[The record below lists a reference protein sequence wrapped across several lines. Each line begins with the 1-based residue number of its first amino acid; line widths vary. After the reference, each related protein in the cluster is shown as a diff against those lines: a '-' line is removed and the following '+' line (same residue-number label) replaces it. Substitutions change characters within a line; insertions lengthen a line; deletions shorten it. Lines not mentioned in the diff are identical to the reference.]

1 MENHRER
8 RAGEGNLIPRAYIHH
23 WRQHAPWASDAQVE
37 QDLALQRMLVMIFN
51 DDALRDAL
59 AFRGGT
65 ALHKLFLAP
74 SARYSEDI
82 DLVQRHAG
90 PIGPIVDRIRELLD
104 PVFGEPRRARGDMMF
119 TLYYRFRTEIE
130 PVINTRVKLEIN
142 GREHGSVFGF
152 SQIPHDVNSTW
163 FMGNC
168 TVITYCLEEL
178 LGTKLRALY
187 QRRKGRDLFDIYH
200 AHTLSQPDPAKIIE
214 AFRNYIARQEVRI
227 SRSDFEANLANK
239 MMDVGFRSDMNPL
252 LRTDID
258 YNIDQAFQ
266 IVMNEY
272 LPLLD

>member
-1 MENHRER
+1 M
-8 RAGEGNLIPRAYIHH
+8 IPQAYINH
-23 WRQHAPWASDAQVE
+23 WRQHAPWTSDAQVE
-37 QDLALQRMLVMIFN
+37 QDLALERMLVMIFN
-51 DDALRDAL
+51 DDALRDVL

-82 DLVQRHAG
+82 DLVQRDAG
-90 PIGPIVDRIRELLD
+90 PIGPVVDRIRELLD
-104 PVFGEPRRARGDMMF
+104 PVFGEPRRSRGDMMF
-119 TLYYRFRTEIE
+119 TLYYRFHTEIE

-152 SQIPHDVNSTW
+152 RQIPHDVHSPW

-168 TVITYCLEEL
+168 TVTSYCLEEL

-200 AHTLSQPDPAKIIE
+200 AHTLLQPDPIKIIE
-214 AFRNYIARQEVRI
+214 AFQNYIARQEVRI
-227 SRSDFEANLANK
+227 SRSDFEANLSNK
-239 MMDVGFRSDMNPL
+239 MVDVGFTSDMNPL
-252 LRTDID
+252 LRTDIE